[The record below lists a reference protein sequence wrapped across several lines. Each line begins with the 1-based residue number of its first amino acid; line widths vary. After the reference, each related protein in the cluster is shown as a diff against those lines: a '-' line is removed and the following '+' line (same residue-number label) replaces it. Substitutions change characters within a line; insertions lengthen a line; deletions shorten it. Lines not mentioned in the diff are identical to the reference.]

1 MALNP
6 VSDRVSPQRIATT
19 SLKIHLLAMLT
30 VDASGSLLF
39 QKREVGLH
47 AVPETSGV
55 SWWMGPEIKYIYL

>member
-1 MALNP
+1 
-6 VSDRVSPQRIATT
+6 
-19 SLKIHLLAMLT
+19 MLT